1 MYELDIPLGVL
12 KHKLVDYE
20 FVSRRTKEEIA
31 QWIEEL
37 NMTVKFKSK
46 LEYETIYGS
55 FSSLIENTLE
65 EIDGDFIAFN
75 FTILQTLKSFTL
87 IFDTTEDR
95 NLFKLTWM

>member
-1 MYELDIPLGVL
+1 MYELDIPVGVL
-12 KHKLVDYE
+12 KSKLVDYE

-37 NMTVKFKSK
+37 NMIVKFKSK

-55 FSSLIENTLE
+55 FSSIVENSLQ

-87 IFDTTEDR
+87 IFDTKEDR